1 MSRELIGGRYEMR
14 RPVGQGGMGTVWL
27 CTDQTL
33 HRDVAVKR
41 MGSLPGETTAG
52 AARAMREARLT
63 AAMNH
68 RNAVAVYDVVGHD
81 DATWLVMEYFPSRNL
96 GEIIDEDGPLSPSRA
111 GHIGAQV
118 ASALAAAHKLG
129 IMHRDVKPG
138 NILVGDG
145 DDAKLSDFGIAR
157 AEVDAT
163 LTQTGMMTGTPAYLA
178 PEIATGEGPSPASD
192 VWALGATIYAA
203 VEGEPPFGTSGNP
216 VHLMSRVVHEPVPRP
231 SRAGPLLPVLGE
243 MLVKDPRSRPIM
255 ADAASRLENPP
266 PERTQ
271 LAPPLPP
278 PAVPTERP
286 YNEGGGGGRRWAP
299 VLVGLIVV
307 LILAIGGWALL
318 GGNGG
323 QDEPTTSEPRD
334 HATPSADKPTDP
346 KQSEPQPTD
355 TQSSETKPPKHSP
368 APPPSGGQADFV
380 RDYYSLMPDDTDAGW
395 KLLGGEL
402 KSSQSKKTY
411 EDFWNTIDDV
421 QLGTVT
427 VESPTSVLYDI
438 TYIQSDGSSSER
450 KRITLEQHGDSYLI
464 VDDDGI

>member
-1 MSRELIGGRYEMR
+1 MSRELIGERYEMR

-68 RNAVAVYDVVGHD
+68 RNAVAVYDVVEHD
-81 DATWLVMEYFPSRNL
+81 GATWLVMEYFPSRNL
-96 GEIIDEDGPLSPSRA
+96 GAIIDEDGPLSPSRA

-129 IMHRDVKPG
+129 IMHRDVKPS

-178 PEIATGEGPSPASD
+178 PEIATGDGPTPASD

-203 VEGEPPFGTSGNP
+203 VEGDPPFGTSGNP
-216 VHLMSRVVHEPVPRP
+216 VHLMSRIVQEPVARP
-231 SRAGPLLPVLGE
+231 NHAGPLLPVLGE
-243 MLVKDPRSRPIM
+243 MLAKDPRSRPTM
-255 ADAASRLENPP
+255 AEAASRLERPP
-266 PERTQ
+266 PERTRVE
-271 LAPPLPP
+271 AMPP
-278 PAVPTERP
+278 PAVPVGRP
-286 YNEGGGGGRRWAP
+286 YNEGVDGNRRRWAP

-307 LILAIGGWALL
+307 LILVVGGWALL
-318 GGNGG
+318 RGNGG
-323 QDEPTTSEPRD
+323 QDEPTASDPPDR
-334 HATPSADKPTDP
+334 ATPSANKPTDA
-346 KQSEPQPTD
+346 KQTEQQPTES
-355 TQSSETKPPKHSP
+355 QSSETQPTTHTPKPQPTGSP
-368 APPPSGGQADFV
+368 ADFV

-395 KLLGGEL
+395 TMLGGSL
-402 KSSQSKKTY
+402 KSQGKANY

-421 QLGTVT
+421 ELGSVT
-427 VESPTSVLYDI
+427 VESPTSVVYDI
-438 TYIQSDGSSSER
+438 TYVQSGGQSSEH
-450 KRITLEQHGDSYLI
+450 KRITLERRGDSYLI
-464 VDDDGI
+464 IDDDPA